1 MIEVA
6 VPCHI
11 TSHNDTK
18 VMVANEGLNWD
29 VADL

>member
-11 TSHNDTK
+11 TSLNGIK
-18 VMVANEGLNWD
+18 VMVAKEGLNWD